1 MWKYKLKN
9 LVEKIAITI
18 IIIMVISGP
27 GAYIWMLDHGYE
39 KKHIGYATIVAILIM
54 LAYLLMIRSSDELEK
69 DRQAEKEELEKQ
81 NKLKQ

>member
-27 GAYIWMLDHGYE
+27 GAYIWMTDHGYE
-39 KKHIGYATIVAILIM
+39 KYIGHVTIIVSLII
-54 LAYLLMIRSSDELEK
+54 LAYSLMIRSSDELEK
-69 DRQAEKEELEKQ
+69 DRQAEKEELKKQ

>member
-9 LVEKIAITI
+9 LVEKIAVTI
-18 IIIMVISGP
+18 IIRMVISGP
-27 GAYIWMLDHGYE
+27 GAFIWMTDHGYE
-39 KKHIGYATIVAILIM
+39 KYIGLVTLRVSLIFVA
-54 LAYLLMIRSSDELEK
+54 YSLMIRSSDELEK